1 MPHPSLPC
9 RILLYVAL
17 LAVVATF
24 STHAAQESGASPAA
38 IKAGESYLR
47 ALESAGAAYAVGQN
61 SLALD
66 KLDLADQ
73 IRPNIPDTWNMRG
86 AIYAEQHDFARAQA
100 AFEKSARLN
109 PDDFWPQ
116 YNLAE
121 LLLMQKKYPEA
132 VAGFQKLAVYQGHD
146 ELVAFKIVFADL
158 LQGKPDAA
166 KPVLDAM
173 KFPCD
178 TAAYYYAHAAW
189 AFAHKDEKEGNYWS
203 NAGIKVFGA
212 GHCLSFYDALVQVGW
227 LPMRN
232 TDGSIPEHT
241 ELSTLPAATPSLD
254 VLPPAAGLR

>member
-1 MPHPSLPC
+1 MSFPSLPR
-9 RILLYVAL
+9 RILLCTAF
-17 LAVVATF
+17 LAAAVPF

-47 ALESAGAAYAVGQN
+47 ALESAGAAYAEHQFSV
-61 SLALD
+61 ALD
-66 KLDLADQ
+66 KLDIADQ

-100 AFEKSARLN
+100 AFEKSARLS
-109 PDDFWPQ
+109 PSDFWPQ

-121 LLLMQKKYPEA
+121 LLLMQKQYPQA

-158 LQGKPDAA
+158 LQGKPDDA

-203 NAGIKVFGA
+203 HAGLKVFGVER
-212 GHCLSFYDALVQVGW
+212 CVSFYDSLVQVGW

-232 TDGSIPEHT
+232 TDGSVPEHT
-241 ELSTLPAATPSLD
+241 ELSTLPAATPAS
-254 VLPPAAGLR
+254 VLPPSGGLQ